1 MKRTQRKFLIGFGI
15 VIAAIGYLIYN
26 GFNETTLYYLTV
38 SELHAAPVYDT
49 NLRLN
54 GHVVAGSI
62 EKDEKAM
69 LRVRFLA
76 EEGGKQ
82 TLVVYS
88 GVIPDTFKDGSDVV
102 VEGTYAPD
110 GTFTAH
116 TLLAKCPSKYE
127 SEGYT
132 DEAYTDE
139 EPAQL

>member
-1 MKRTQRKFLIGFGI
+1 MKRAQRKFLIGFGI
-15 VIAAIGYLIYN
+15 VIAAIGYLIYS

-38 SELHAAPVYDT
+38 SELHASPVYGT

-54 GHVVAGSI
+54 GNVVAGSI
-62 EKDEKAM
+62 EKDEKEM
-69 LRVRFLA
+69 LRVRFTA

-82 TLVVYS
+82 THVVYS

-132 DEAYTDE
+132 DEGYTDD